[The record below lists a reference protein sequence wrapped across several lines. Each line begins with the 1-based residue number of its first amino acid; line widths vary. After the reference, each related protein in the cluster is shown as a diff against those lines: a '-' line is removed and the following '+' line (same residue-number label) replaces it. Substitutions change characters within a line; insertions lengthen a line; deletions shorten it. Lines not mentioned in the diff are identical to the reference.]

1 MTDKSRILTAK
12 TLEKLDQ
19 LSLRSSPQFY
29 ELWYRYF
36 EGDPGVVR
44 EIDAYHGTFDEI
56 TCQRIYNRHLSPA
69 AQDAAVQK
77 TGDQINLAVSG
88 VSVMLDTVRNAAVA
102 YGETL
107 EEVAERIETAKTL
120 KEVGTAISGVL
131 NDTWKMVERN
141 KEMEVQL
148 AAQAKQMAELK
159 AQLDTAKMEATTD
172 SLTGIP
178 NRKTFERH
186 LGDNIDECLAAHA
199 PLLLLMAD
207 IDMFKKFNDA
217 YGPQTAD
224 QVLRLVARTLV
235 RNVKG
240 RDTAAR
246 YGIDEFAILLPG
258 TPLSAGLR
266 VAEMLRKTMESK
278 EVTDRSTGKGLGS
291 ITLSIG
297 VAKYREG
304 EDLGSFIER
313 AEAALGEAKRA
324 GRNRVSVALEN
335 NRSPRASDNHG

>member
-1 MTDKSRILTAK
+1 MESSRSLTKK
-12 TLEKLDQ
+12 TLEKLDT
-19 LSLRSSPQFY
+19 LKLNTSPQFY

-36 EGDPGVVR
+36 EGDPGIVR
-44 EIDAYHGTFDEI
+44 ELDSYQGVLDEVA
-56 TCQRIYNRHLSPA
+56 CLRIYNRHLSPA
-69 AQDAAVQK
+69 AQDAVLQK
-77 TGDQINLAVSG
+77 TSDQIQLAAAG
-88 VSVMLDTVRNAAVA
+88 VGTMLDAARTAMVT

-107 EEVAERIETAKTL
+107 EDVVERVESSKNL
-120 KEVGTAISGVL
+120 KDVGAALSGVL
-131 NDTWKMVERN
+131 NDTWRMVEKN

-148 AAQAKQMAELK
+148 SAQTRQIADLRQ
-159 AQLDTAKMEATTD
+159 QLDTAKKEATTD

-186 LGDNIDECLAAHA
+186 IGDNIDESIGSHT

-207 IDMFKKFNDA
+207 IDRFSKFQEA
-217 YGPQTAD
+217 HGAQTAD
-224 QVLRLVARTLV
+224 QVLRLVARTLL

-246 YGIDEFAILLPG
+246 YGQDEFAILLPG

-278 EVTDRSTGKGLGS
+278 EVTDRSTGTSLGS

-304 EDLGSFIER
+304 ESAISFIER
-313 AEAALGEAKRA
+313 AETALAEAKRL

-335 NRSPRASDNHG
+335 IGSPRASES